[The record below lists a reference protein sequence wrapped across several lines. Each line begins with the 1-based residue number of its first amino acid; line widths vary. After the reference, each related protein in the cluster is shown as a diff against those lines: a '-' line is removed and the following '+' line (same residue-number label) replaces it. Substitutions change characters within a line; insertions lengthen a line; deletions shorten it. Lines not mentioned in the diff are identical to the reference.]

1 MARGNTSTAHV
12 VISMEGQQAVNLMK
26 ALQNQVKRTR
36 QELEAME
43 RAGQMDTDDYK
54 NKQKEL
60 QSMERAIRANR
71 TAYIDLDKIVK
82 NLSGTTLGQLQKALK
97 ECRKQMQNLS
107 ADDPQMKKL
116 VAQYRAIDNQIGS
129 ITGQWKR
136 QDGAIKSVIER
147 LTVYVSV
154 CGAFNFI
161 KNQLS
166 SIAKENLKF
175 SDSLADIRK
184 TTGLSEKQ
192 VFRLSDALNSID
204 TRTSREELHK
214 LAYEAGRMGL
224 GKYGVE
230 GVEDFVRAANKLKVA
245 LGEDLGEDAIV
256 QLTKIADVTGDLQ
269 KYGVEGSMLKIGS
282 AINELTQNITASG
295 QFISDYMMRLS
306 GIATQ
311 AHMTSAELAGLAA
324 AADATG
330 QEVEVSA
337 TAMNKFVVQLQTHYK
352 TVAKAAGMS
361 AKELHSMLEDGRTTD
376 AVLAVLQ
383 KLNEKGGLSMLAP
396 LMKDLGSDGS
406 RLTASL
412 STLAQN
418 IDLVREQVALS
429 NAAFKSG
436 TSVINEYNVKN
447 ENAAAIWEKMLNSW
461 DKLFTN
467 SANTGVVKD
476 LAQDLYE
483 FSKELQRNDMFM
495 TALHSSLAILIGAL
509 KVLTQALP
517 YLLYALPSLI
527 FYFKSDSIIAFGRNI
542 LTATKYIKGLITAS
556 TTATAATRTLNTTMK
571 MSIWGAIG
579 ALITSAVVALVD
591 WSQQAAKAKR
601 STDALSKSYKQMMSD
616 ALSAQDEAN
625 KLFAKLK
632 TTTNKDERLTLIAQI
647 NKNYGAYLQ
656 NLLTEKDSL
665 DKVAEAQKRVN
676 EQLLKSIAYKA
687 QEKRIEE
694 ITSQSM
700 ERQGSNLELFRQRAT
715 SVGISNMDL
724 HDTQAFVVDFVR
736 KEFERVGNKP
746 QTVFNALAKELAK
759 RQPSKYSKGNEQNA
773 YKDLFSALPGYGEGG
788 RSFSTNPLEQY
799 GAFAAGDFQFDEATS
814 GDRKILAQTY
824 VKLHGGSKSSNKLL
838 QQWNADA
845 IGQALRNYVYDVAAK
860 ESEIFKTK
868 EFYEPIIGDWQETL
882 KKFEIV
888 ESQSDSEKNKE
899 KNAALKKAKDEHD
912 AVMSAIEVY
921 YKMEQQVVN
930 EQYLKGEIAAAEHEQ
945 KLAEIEDR
953 GMNTRI
959 AARKA
964 LLGRDGASEEW
975 LAELDKMDKEAL
987 SITDETQQAM
997 LNLRGKNLTAI
1008 GAALR
1013 KFGDGEMDG
1022 IWKKMEEDR
1031 VKGQE
1036 QQIKMQK
1043 EVEAILLKYDYTGK
1057 VTDQFLASM
1066 QKLGYFKSEITNEAG
1081 EIVSLSRAQ
1090 LETEF
1095 EKLYT
1100 IYNDLFSIDIATP
1113 EGIEEFKAVIDGLG
1127 LSSVNLEAFKKSLQ
1141 GLGLTSEQ
1149 EAQRISEYL
1158 TLLYDK
1164 TVEYG
1169 DAMVEAEE
1177 KARKRQLKI
1186 SDALYK
1192 RTPQYKQDKAR
1203 KETEDKTTDVYK
1215 YAQQLGLASDIMV
1228 QDQEVKLFE
1237 ARLEAAKNY
1246 YEYLKSTGADTTK
1259 AELELQEATA
1269 ELASA
1274 ITGQIKEKLDV
1285 LRSYG
1290 DNLEQFGT
1298 DFGEAMF
1305 GSLDDRQ
1312 NALESFVRAV
1322 GKSTQ
1327 ELIMNWVKQKIEHAI
1342 LRKAMVKMEGQAQ
1355 KQMTGAV
1362 EEGQEMETA
1371 VVQEGQKAITSA
1383 VTQMGAQAVQAKK
1396 TQAAESVSTQASET
1410 TASASLGIAEGAAK
1424 TIGKLGWWG
1433 IPLVAVITALING
1446 LLSAAMSKV
1455 GSLFGGSS
1463 ADAGA
1468 ATPKLITGMLTYDS
1482 GNVQSVL
1489 GDNGSVYS
1497 ARMGGVSG
1505 TGLVSVPTLTN
1516 VGGQAALVG
1525 EEGPEIVIGR
1535 ATTRALQ
1542 QDNSGLLQGL
1552 IHFDRL
1558 HSGRGFRRFD
1568 SGNIGAFGGAT
1579 NDETTARMLDAVILA
1594 LAPTLAGVQES
1605 LQASAQANLALR
1617 DRLNKP
1623 IQSVINKNG
1632 RGGLIDEVAT
1642 GLEQEKRMGRSEVVK
1657 RLFR

>member
-107 ADDPQMKKL
+107 ADDPKMKKL
-116 VAQYRAIDNQIGS
+116 VAQYRAIDNQIGQ
-129 ITGQWKR
+129 ITGQWRR
-136 QDGAIKSVIER
+136 QDGAIKSVIKR
-147 LTVYVSV
+147 LTAYVSV
-154 CGAFNFI
+154 YGAFNFI

-166 SIAKENLKF
+166 SIVKENLKF

-192 VFRLSDALNSID
+192 VSRLSDALNSID

-224 GKYGVE
+224 GKYGVA

-269 KYGVEGSMLKIGS
+269 KYGVEGSILKIGS
-282 AINELTQNITASG
+282 AINELTQNSTASG

-361 AKELHSMLEDGRTTD
+361 AEELHSMLEEGRTTE

-429 NAAFKSG
+429 NVAFKSG

-509 KVLTQALP
+509 KFLTQALP

-527 FYFKSDSIIAFGRNI
+527 FYFKSDFIIAFGRNI

-556 TTATAATRTLNTTMK
+556 TTATAATRGLNAAMK

-700 ERQGSNLELFRQRAT
+700 ERQGSNLELFRKRAT

-759 RQPSKYSKGNEQNA
+759 RQPSKYSKAHEQSR
-773 YKDLFSALPGYGEGG
+773 YKELFSALPGYGEGG

-888 ESQSDSEKNKE
+888 DPKDPKDPNEE
-899 KNAALKKAKDEHD
+899 ALKAAQKEYD

-921 YKMEQQVVN
+921 YQMEQQVVN

-975 LAELDKMDKEAL
+975 LAELNKMDKEAL
-987 SITDETQQAM
+987 SITSETQQAM

-1090 LETEF
+1090 LESES

-1113 EGIEEFKAVIDGLG
+1113 EGIEDFRRA
-1127 LSSVNLEAFKKSLQ
+1127 LQ
-1141 GLGLTSEQ
+1141 GLGLASVDTAKLTDEQ
-1149 EAQRISEYL
+1149 L
-1158 TLLYDK
+1158 MLLYDK

-1177 KARKRQLKI
+1177 KARKRGTKI
-1186 SDALYK
+1186 A
-1192 RTPQYKQDKAR
+1192 KAR
-1203 KETEDKTTDVYK
+1203 WRKAGGEDWENKLDREEENIEDTTSLMSRV
-1215 YAQQLGLASDIMV
+1215 GLASEEVATDMEI
-1228 QDQEVKLFE
+1228 QLYQERMKAALAYRETAIQCNGDVEDANKRVSETMNELSE
-1237 ARLEAAKNY
+1237 ALLEKSMSTLENLKNFM
-1246 YEYLKSTGADTTK
+1246 DP
-1259 AELELQEATA
+1259 LEEMGEGL
-1269 ELASA
+1269 
-1274 ITGQIKEKLDV
+1274 
-1285 LRSYG
+1285 
-1290 DNLEQFGT
+1290 
-1298 DFGEAMF
+1298 GEA
-1305 GSLDDRQ
+1305 LAIDDVEERSE
-1312 NALESFVRAV
+1312 ALEEVMWNAADAV
-1322 GKSTQ
+1322 ADATK
-1327 ELIMNWVKQKIEHAI
+1327 EMIVNWIKQKIQHSI
-1342 LRKAMVKMEGQAQ
+1342 TRKAMEAQ
-1355 KQMTGAV
+1355 EKLHQTTNQSIVAAGAATEQGIV
-1362 EEGQEMETA
+1362 E
-1371 VVQEGQKAITSA
+1371 
-1383 VTQMGAQAVQAKK
+1383 
-1396 TQAAESVSTQASET
+1396 AAEIGKEAAVIASET
-1410 TASASLGIAEGAAK
+1410 TISTTKQTQAGVNIGTEITETQSSVALNTAKAGAK
-1424 TIGKLGWWG
+1424 TLGDLGWWG
-1433 IPLVAVITALING
+1433 IPLIAVISALISG
-1446 LLSAAMSKV
+1446 LMSWAMGKIK
-1455 GSLFGGSS
+1455 GGGG
-1463 ADAGA
+1463 AAGA
-1468 ATPKLITGMLTYDS
+1468 SFSPPTKLVTGMLTYDS

-1568 SGNIGAFGGAT
+1568 SGNIGTFGGAT
-1579 NDETTARMLDAVILA
+1579 NDEATARMLDAVILA
-1594 LAPTLAGVQES
+1594 LTPTLAGVQES

-1642 GLEQEKRMGRSEVVK
+1642 GLDQEKRMGRSEVVK

>member
-1 MARGNTSTAHV
+1 MGRQGNTSTAHI
-12 VISMEGQQAVNLMK
+12 VITMEGRQAQQVMDQ
-26 ALQNQVKRTR
+26 LQNRAKVLRLELARMEQAGIPQDDKRYQKR
-36 QELEAME
+36 LEELRMTE
-43 RAGQMDTDDYK
+43 RAVSQ
-54 NKQKEL
+54 
-60 QSMERAIRANR
+60 NR
-71 TAYIDLDKIVK
+71 FAYINLGNIVK
-82 NLSGTTLGQLQKALK
+82 NLSGTTLRELQRALK
-97 ECRKQMQNLS
+97 ECRKQMQGLS
-107 ADDPQMKKL
+107 ADNPKMKEL
-116 VAQYRAIDNQIGS
+116 VAQYRAIDNQIGQ

-136 QDGAIKSVIER
+136 QDGAIKSVIKR
-147 LTVYVSV
+147 LTAYVSV
-154 CGAFNFI
+154 YGAFNFI

-166 SIAKENLKF
+166 SIVKENLKF

-192 VFRLSDALNSID
+192 VSRLSDALNSID

-282 AINELTQNITASG
+282 AINELTQNSTASG

-361 AKELHSMLEDGRTTD
+361 AKELHSMLEEGRTTD

-429 NAAFKSG
+429 NVAFKSG

-447 ENAAAIWEKMLNSW
+447 QNAAAIWEKMLNSW

-483 FSKELQRNDMFM
+483 FSKELQRNDLFM

-509 KVLTQALP
+509 KFLTQALP

-527 FYFKSDSIIAFGRNI
+527 FCFKSDSIIAFGRNI

-556 TTATAATRTLNTTMK
+556 TTATAATRGLNAAMK

-616 ALSAQDEAN
+616 ALSAQEEAN

-694 ITSQSM
+694 IISQSM
-700 ERQGSNLELFRQRAT
+700 ERQGSNLELFRKRAT

-759 RQPSKYSKGNEQNA
+759 RQPSKYSTGNEQNA

-799 GAFAAGDFQFDEATS
+799 GAFAAGDFQFDEASS

-824 VKLHGGSKSSNKLL
+824 VELHGGSKSSNKLL

-845 IGQALRNYVYDVAAK
+845 IGQALRNYVYDVSAK
-860 ESEIFKTK
+860 ESGIFKTK

-888 ESQSDSEKNKE
+888 ETLSDSEKNKE
-899 KNAALKKAKDEHD
+899 KNAALKKAKNEHD

-975 LAELDKMDKEAL
+975 LAELNKMDKEAL

-997 LNLRGKNLTAI
+997 LNLRGKNLSDI

-1013 KFGDGEMDG
+1013 KFGEGEMDG

-1100 IYNDLFSIDIATP
+1100 IYNDLFSVDVATP
-1113 EGIEEFKAVIDGLG
+1113 EGIEDFRKA
-1127 LSSVNLEAFKKSLQ
+1127 LQ
-1141 GLGLTSEQ
+1141 GLGLASVDTAKLTDEQ
-1149 EAQRISEYL
+1149 L
-1158 TLLYDK
+1158 MLLYDK

-1290 DNLEQFGT
+1290 DNFEQFGT

-1312 NALESFVRAV
+1312 DALESFVRAV

-1362 EEGQEMETA
+1362 EEGQE
-1371 VVQEGQKAITSA
+1371 QENAIIQTGGEMQKAIT
-1383 VTQMGAQAVQAKK
+1383 TQVGAQL
-1396 TQAAESVSTQASET
+1396 TQQKNKQASESVA
-1410 TASASLGIAEGAAK
+1410 ASAKETQAEGTLGIAQGAAK

-1446 LLSAAMSKV
+1446 LLSVAMSKV

-1468 ATPKLITGMLTYDS
+1468 VATPKLVTGMLTYDS
-1482 GNVQSVL
+1482 GNMQSVL

-1568 SGNIGAFGGAT
+1568 SGNIGAFGGVG
-1579 NDETTARMLDAVILA
+1579 NDEATARMLDAVILA

-1657 RLFR
+1657 RLFRQ

>member
-1 MARGNTSTAHV
+1 
-12 VISMEGQQAVNLMK
+12 
-26 ALQNQVKRTR
+26 
-36 QELEAME
+36 
-43 RAGQMDTDDYK
+43 
-54 NKQKEL
+54 
-60 QSMERAIRANR
+60 
-71 TAYIDLDKIVK
+71 
-82 NLSGTTLGQLQKALK
+82 
-97 ECRKQMQNLS
+97 
-107 ADDPQMKKL
+107 
-116 VAQYRAIDNQIGS
+116 
-129 ITGQWKR
+129 
-136 QDGAIKSVIER
+136 
-147 LTVYVSV
+147 
-154 CGAFNFI
+154 
-161 KNQLS
+161 
-166 SIAKENLKF
+166 
-175 SDSLADIRK
+175 
-184 TTGLSEKQ
+184 
-192 VFRLSDALNSID
+192 
-204 TRTSREELHK
+204 
-214 LAYEAGRMGL
+214 
-224 GKYGVE
+224 
-230 GVEDFVRAANKLKVA
+230 
-245 LGEDLGEDAIV
+245 
-256 QLTKIADVTGDLQ
+256 
-269 KYGVEGSMLKIGS
+269 
-282 AINELTQNITASG
+282 
-295 QFISDYMMRLS
+295 
-306 GIATQ
+306 
-311 AHMTSAELAGLAA
+311 
-324 AADATG
+324 
-330 QEVEVSA
+330 
-337 TAMNKFVVQLQTHYK
+337 
-352 TVAKAAGMS
+352 VAKAAGIN
-361 AKELHSMLEDGRTTD
+361 AEALHNMLTMGKTAD
-376 AVLAVLQ
+376 AVVMVLEA
-383 KLNEKGGLSMLAP
+383 LGNKGGLSMVAP
-396 LMKDLGSDGS
+396 LMKDMGSDGA

-412 STLAQN
+412 STMASN
-418 IDLVREQVALS
+418 IDLVKKQLELSRE
-429 NAAFKSG
+429 AFEENI
-436 TSVINEYNVKN
+436 SVTNEYNIKN
-447 ENAAAIWEKMLNSW
+447 ETAAAIMERMRNSWAKLFTNADNSEVMKGFAQDLYNLSTYIQSSGPLIGSLTAALHTLMFALKSLVAMVPYLLPLFSLKGIFIGITQIPKFVSGLKAIGRSFITVKTIADGTTLSVVTLGSAWRGFLRLLNSNVILFVASGIIALVNHLRDASQELRGIEKDIQSLNDGFKNYEKDVNAAAIQSDFFFN
-461 DKLFTN
+461 KLKSTRKG
-467 SANTGVVKD
+467 TKEYKD
-476 LAQDLYE
+476 LLNE
-483 FSKELQRNDMFM
+483 IN
-495 TALHSSLAILIGAL
+495 
-509 KVLTQALP
+509 TQYKDYLP
-517 YLLYALPSLI
+517 A
-527 FYFKSDSIIAFGRNI
+527 
-542 LTATKYIKGLITAS
+542 
-556 TTATAATRTLNTTMK
+556 
-571 MSIWGAIG
+571 
-579 ALITSAVVALVD
+579 
-591 WSQQAAKAKR
+591 
-601 STDALSKSYKQMMSD
+601 
-616 ALSAQDEAN
+616 
-625 KLFAKLK
+625 
-632 TTTNKDERLTLIAQI
+632 
-647 NKNYGAYLQ
+647 
-656 NLLTEKDSL
+656 LLTEKSSL
-665 DKVAEAQKRVN
+665 EEIATAQQTVNDKLRQSLALKAKNAALDENSQTVMKDMADARARIVEIFTKGGITQVGREAAEEVAEMVQGFYAKGKSTGDLSEVFARMFNEGSIQDGYASILYNVN
-676 EQLLKSIAYKA
+676 QSGSDVFSAANQYASAYYRW
-687 QEKRIEE
+687 QDQVKRINE
-694 ITSQSM
+694 
-700 ERQGSNLELFRQRAT
+700 
-715 SVGISNMDL
+715 
-724 HDTQAFVVDFVR
+724 
-736 KEFERVGNKP
+736 
-746 QTVFNALAKELAK
+746 
-759 RQPSKYSKGNEQNA
+759 KY
-773 YKDLFSALPGYGEGG
+773 
-788 RSFSTNPLEQY
+788 NPLIE
-799 GAFAAGDFQFDEATS
+799 DFTLPEEVNGPYT
-814 GDRKILAQTY
+814 
-824 VKLHGGSKSSNKLL
+824 
-838 QQWNADA
+838 
-845 IGQALRNYVYDVAAK
+845 
-860 ESEIFKTK
+860 
-868 EFYEPIIGDWQETL
+868 II
-882 KKFEIV
+882 

-899 KNAALKKAKDEHD
+899 KNAALKKAQDAYD

-975 LAELDKMDKEAL
+975 LAELNKMDKEAL
-987 SITDETQQAM
+987 SLTDETQQAM
-997 LNLRGKNLTAI
+997 TNLRGKNLTAI

-1081 EIVSLSRAQ
+1081 EIVGLSRAQ

-1100 IYNDLFSIDIATP
+1100 IYNDLFSVDVATP
-1113 EGIEEFKAVIDGLG
+1113 EGIEDFRKA
-1127 LSSVNLEAFKKSLQ
+1127 LQ
-1141 GLGLTSEQ
+1141 GLGLASVDTAKLTDEQ
-1149 EAQRISEYL
+1149 L
-1158 TLLYDK
+1158 MLLYDK

-1203 KETEDKTTDVYK
+1203 EETEKETKDVYK

-1290 DNLEQFGT
+1290 DNLEQFGA

-1312 NALESFVRAV
+1312 DALESFVRAV

-1396 TQAAESVSTQASET
+1396 AQAAESVSTEAAET
-1410 TASASLGIAEGAAK
+1410 SANATMGIASGAAK
-1424 TIGKLGWWG
+1424 TIGELGWWG

-1455 GSLFGGSS
+1455 ASLFGGSS

-1468 ATPKLITGMLTYDS
+1468 VATPKLVTGMLTYDS

-1579 NDETTARMLDAVILA
+1579 NDEATARMLDAVILA
-1594 LAPTLAGVQES
+1594 LTPTLAGVQES

-1657 RLFR
+1657 RLFRQ

>member
-1 MARGNTSTAHV
+1 MGRQGNTSTAHV
-12 VISMEGQQAVNLMK
+12 VITMEGKQAHHVMNMLK
-26 ALQNQVKRTR
+26 EQVAKTR
-36 QELEAME
+36 KELEQMEKTMAKGGAVDLKAYEKKAEDLKTME
-43 RAGQMDTDDYK
+43 RAVKQNK
-54 NKQKEL
+54 N
-60 QSMERAIRANR
+60 
-71 TAYIDLDKIVK
+71 AYIDLDRTVK
-82 NLSGTTLGQLQKALK
+82 NLSGTTLRDLQKNLK
-97 ECRKQMQNLS
+97 ECRKQMQNLT
-107 ADDPQMKKL
+107 ADDPKMKKL
-116 VAQYRAIDNQIGS
+116 VAQYRAIDNQIGQ

-136 QDGAIKSVIER
+136 QDGAIKQVAAR
-147 LTVYVSV
+147 LAAYVSV
-154 CGAFNFI
+154 YGAFNFI
-161 KNQLS
+161 KNKIQSLT
-166 SIAKENLKF
+166 KENLK
-175 SDSLADIRK
+175 LADSMGDIMK
-184 TTGLSEKQ
+184 VTGMSFDD
-192 VFRLSDALNSID
+192 VGALSDKLHSLD
-204 TRTSREELHK
+204 TRTASEDLHK
-214 LAYEAGRMGL
+214 LAYEAGRL
-224 GKYGVE
+224 GVKGV
-230 GVEDFVRAANKLKVA
+230 DDIYQFVKAGNQIKVA
-245 LGEDLGEDAIV
+245 LGEDLGDDALVSLMKMNEVMGI
-256 QLTKIADVTGDLQ
+256 TKRVGIEKALLST
-269 KYGVEGSMLKIGS
+269 GS
-282 AINELTQNITASG
+282 AINTLAASSTASG
-295 QFISDYMMRLS
+295 GQIADFTSRLS
-306 GIATQ
+306 GIAT
-311 AHMTSAELAGLAA
+311 AAKMSMDELLALGSASSSLNL
-324 AADATG
+324 
-330 QEVEVSA
+330 QVEVSA
-337 TAMNKFVVQLQTHYK
+337 TAFNKFISQI
-352 TVAKAAGMS
+352 VAETDKVADAAGVERDLLNDLVDSGKTME
-361 AKELHSMLEDGRTTD
+361 AVIVTLEG
-376 AVLAVLQ
+376 LS
-383 KLNEKGGLSMLAP
+383 KKGGLKELSPIMG
-396 LMKDLGSDGS
+396 DLGSEGA
-406 RLTASL
+406 RMNQIITAFTNNIPTL
-412 STLAQN
+412 KAHLETSTKAYA
-418 IDLVREQVALS
+418 EA
-429 NAAFKSG
+429 
-436 TSVINEYNVKN
+436 TSVTKEYNVKN
-447 ENAAAIWEKMLNSW
+447 ENAAALLARMGNAIKENFINAGMVKWLENFLRSLFEIPKAVEENKTAIIAALSAISLALLNMKIQLTS
-461 DKLFTN
+461 FTKVGLLRILVTLKGGFA
-467 SANTGVVKD
+467 SLAMVVKSSLMPAVKSLFGFMAAHPF
-476 LAQDLYE
+476 LAVA
-483 FSKELQRNDMFM
+483 
-495 TALHSSLAILIGAL
+495 TALSVFIGVCYDSYRRMDLMGKAQKRLNDLSKDYQTELGKETTHINQLFSWLNKAKKGTTDYLDAKKAILDNYGKYLKGLGDEIEALEDVEGAY
-509 KVLTQALP
+509 KAITKAAL
-517 YLLYALPSLI
+517 
-527 FYFKSDSIIAFGRNI
+527 D
-542 LTATKYIKGLITAS
+542 ATKARMAEKGLSAANEAYAS
-556 TTATAATRTLNTTMK
+556 TTGEEYTKIYKKLSADKDMSPEQVESFMSRLRTIIDMGKTMPADMQAVIDSFEGVRSYTGSAGVKVDVKENLVQGWVLNLR
-571 MSIWGAIG
+571 GAKK
-579 ALITSAVVALVD
+579 ALDKEIAEIEIKYGKLKDLLAEGEEDNGNGGGGTEPDPDPKPDPDPDDLKAKALK
-591 WSQQAAKAKR
+591 AAK
-601 STDALSKSYKQMMSD
+601 
-616 ALSAQDEAN
+616 N
-625 KLFAKLK
+625 
-632 TTTNKDERLTLIAQI
+632 
-647 NKNYGAYLQ
+647 
-656 NLLTEKDSL
+656 
-665 DKVAEAQKRVN
+665 
-676 EQLLKSIAYKA
+676 
-687 QEKRIEE
+687 
-694 ITSQSM
+694 
-700 ERQGSNLELFRQRAT
+700 
-715 SVGISNMDL
+715 
-724 HDTQAFVVDFVR
+724 
-736 KEFERVGNKP
+736 
-746 QTVFNALAKELAK
+746 
-759 RQPSKYSKGNEQNA
+759 
-773 YKDLFSALPGYGEGG
+773 
-788 RSFSTNPLEQY
+788 
-799 GAFAAGDFQFDEATS
+799 
-814 GDRKILAQTY
+814 
-824 VKLHGGSKSSNKLL
+824 
-838 QQWNADA
+838 
-845 IGQALRNYVYDVAAK
+845 
-860 ESEIFKTK
+860 
-868 EFYEPIIGDWQETL
+868 
-882 KKFEIV
+882 
-888 ESQSDSEKNKE
+888 
-899 KNAALKKAKDEHD
+899 EHD

-975 LAELDKMDKEAL
+975 LAELNKMDKEAL

-997 LNLRGKNLTAI
+997 LNLRGKNLSAI

-1090 LETEF
+1090 LESEF

-1113 EGIEEFKAVIDGLG
+1113 EGIEDFRKA
-1127 LSSVNLEAFKKSLQ
+1127 LQ
-1141 GLGLTSEQ
+1141 GLGLTSVDTSKLTSEQ
-1149 EAQRISEYL
+1149 L
-1158 TLLYDK
+1158 MFLYDK

-1203 KETEDKTTDVYK
+1203 EDTEKETKDVYK

-1269 ELASA
+1269 KLASA
-1274 ITGQIKEKLDV
+1274 IAGQIKEKLDV

-1290 DNLEQFGT
+1290 DNFEQFGT

-1312 NALESFVRAV
+1312 EALESFVRAV

-1362 EEGQEMETA
+1362 KEGQE
-1371 VVQEGQKAITSA
+1371 QESAIMQTGGEMQKSIT
-1383 VTQMGAQAVQAKK
+1383 TQVGAQL
-1396 TQAAESVSTQASET
+1396 TQQKNKQASESVA
-1410 TASASLGIAEGAAK
+1410 ASAKETQAEGTLGIAQGAAK

-1468 ATPKLITGMLTYDS
+1468 VATPKLVTGMLTYDS

-1497 ARMGGVSG
+1497 ARIGGVSG

-1594 LAPTLAGVQES
+1594 LTPTLAGVQES

-1657 RLFR
+1657 RLFRQ